1 MKNNHNHHLPK
12 NCQRPCGTKQLPRI
26 AMAQI
31 DISAEEAFV
40 KVPVDEFI
48 GLVANNALLDA
59 VKRMI
64 ERDPYDRH
72 ADMRAVI
79 GMPPAKEDEP

>member
-1 MKNNHNHHLPK
+1 MKNNRNHHQP
-12 NCQRPCGTKQLPRI
+12 NNGQRPCGTTQLPRI

-48 GLVANNALLDA
+48 GLVANNTLLDA

-64 ERDPYDRH
+64 ERNPYDRH
-72 ADMRAVI
+72 AELRAVI
-79 GMPPAKEDEP
+79 GMPSAKEDKP